1 MATKAGELIGPIAV
15 RARQVQLSVGGRRCT
30 IAAGTPLAALVAL
43 RAKAG
48 AGKVGA
54 LRIKDYGTCGR
65 RPSTAAQLYLAG
77 IGSDRA
83 SGPDGWIYSVGA
95 RRGTGGAADPA
106 GPFAKGRLKSGAA
119 VSWRWCAASTDPEG
133 DCGDE
138 LAITSVLQQDIAR
151 ADGLLQIVVTVRLRS
166 GAGGETNGA
175 LSAPPAGTT
184 VALRQPGGQ
193 LLAPSEDLG
202 QGSWQFSCRPPP
214 RVRRRSSRPGP
225 LASRPPVGCGGRVN
239 ALVPARQAPRLG
251 RARRWSVA
259 GARRMRLGAG
269 EQADAVHLRVSDDF
283 GRRVLA
289 EPAPPKQAGADT
301 VMRLLQRNAK
311 VTTRYGGGF
320 VQSINGLSGLADS
333 GQQVDWFYFVN
344 GIQAGRGAADWR
356 VRAGERIWW
365 DRHRWELDSV
375 SAVVGDFP
383 EPMRSGHDRKWAGA
397 LVDCQA
403 SDRTCEEA
411 TEQLRDA
418 GVTVREGTAE
428 QVDSPQTRVL
438 IGPWSAIQ
446 RRAPEATQ
454 LAGGP
459 AVSGIFAKVGPR
471 GVVPRFARAWHSC

>member
-1 MATKAGELIGPIAV
+1 MRGPINSRPLRRAMAVAPLLLSVAGATPAAAAPAPIVSTSVATKAGVLIGPIAV

-30 IAAGTPLAALVAL
+30 VAAGTPLAALVAL

-65 RPSTAAQLYLAG
+65 RPSTAGQLYLAG

-138 LAITSVLQQDIAR
+138 LAITSVLQEDVAR

-202 QGSWQFSCRPPP
+202 QGSWQF
-214 RVRRRSSRPGP
+214 
-225 LASRPPVGCGGRVN
+225 
-239 ALVPARQAPRLG
+239 LVPPATSRSAAFVATGPAGVAP
-251 RARRWSVA
+251 
-259 GARRMRLGAG
+259 
-269 EQADAVHLRVSDDF
+269 
-283 GRRVLA
+283 
-289 EPAPPKQAGADT
+289 
-301 VMRLLQRNAK
+301 
-311 VTTRYGGGF
+311 
-320 VQSINGLSGLADS
+320 
-333 GQQVDWFYFVN
+333 
-344 GIQAGRGAADWR
+344 AGRLW
-356 VRAGERIWW
+356 RAG
-365 DRHRWELDSV
+365 
-375 SAVVGDFP
+375 
-383 EPMRSGHDRKWAGA
+383 
-397 LVDCQA
+397 
-403 SDRTCEEA
+403 
-411 TEQLRDA
+411 
-418 GVTVREGTAE
+418 
-428 QVDSPQTRVL
+428 
-438 IGPWSAIQ
+438 
-446 RRAPEATQ
+446 
-454 LAGGP
+454 
-459 AVSGIFAKVGPR
+459 
-471 GVVPRFARAWHSC
+471 